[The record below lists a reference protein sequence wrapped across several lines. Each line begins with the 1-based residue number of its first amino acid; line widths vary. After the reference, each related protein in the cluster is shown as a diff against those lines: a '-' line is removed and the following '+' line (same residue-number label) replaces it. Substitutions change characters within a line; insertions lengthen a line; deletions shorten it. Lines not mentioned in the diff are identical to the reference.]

1 MTENEPMDVFDVMYH
16 CRAMRRL
23 DTREVP
29 EALLRK
35 LVKAGNQAPSGSNM
49 QVARWIV
56 VRDPAVKRALADL
69 NRRGVEGYVGL
80 RLENLDALGHQ
91 SSEKQRRML
100 DAVMWQM
107 QHMHE
112 LPALIV
118 ACAAFEERVTKKLI
132 PNAAGSVWP
141 GVQNLLLAARAL
153 GLGAAPTTLAL
164 GKQEAVAEA
173 LQLPETMAAYC
184 LIPVGYP
191 LGKFGPVTRKP
202 LDEVM
207 RFDRWSA

>member
-1 MTENEPMDVFDVMYH
+1 MSESDEMGIFDVMYH

-29 EALLRK
+29 EELLRK
-35 LVKAGNQAPSGSNM
+35 LVDAAHQAPSGSNN
-49 QVARWIV
+49 QPARWII
-56 VRDPAVKRALADL
+56 VRDAGVKRALADL

-80 RLENLDALGHQ
+80 RLENLDELGHQ
-91 SSEKQRRML
+91 SSAKRKRMI

-118 ACAAFEERVTKKLI
+118 ACAEFEEPATAKLI
-132 PNAAGSVWP
+132 PTAAGSVWP

-164 GKQEAVAEA
+164 GKRSAVAEA

-191 LGKFGPVTRKP
+191 LGNFGPVTRRP
-202 LDEVM
+202 LDEVL
-207 RFDRWSA
+207 RFDRWSD